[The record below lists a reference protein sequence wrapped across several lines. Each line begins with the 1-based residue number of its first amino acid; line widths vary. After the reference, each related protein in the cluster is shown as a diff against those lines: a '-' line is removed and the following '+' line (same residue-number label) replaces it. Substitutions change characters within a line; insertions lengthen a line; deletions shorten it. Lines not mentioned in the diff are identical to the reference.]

1 MELVEQGPQQQWS
14 KSGVL
19 SIAILYRGS
28 LLMAISVR
36 VVFIIEIWHD
46 TTTSLRRLVMKNP
59 TLLVLLAAV
68 VSIMV
73 LPVEQSA
80 KFLLIG
86 IAMALYVYMKRGYIY
101 VALGSRILSSQGS
114 DAQKAW
120 DYYRRA
126 WKAGITP
133 QYTVML
139 GNLFVQRGDPSVALD
154 IYNSVLQKERAKR
167 QPDGEIIVSARISRT
182 MALWTTGEK
191 SSAIDELQELYQ
203 EGRRDMSLLINLSTY
218 LLDADRLEEAKA
230 LLDDIAD
237 EIPASPGLSDNQG
250 LYLLKTGNYEEAE
263 QLYDMLITR
272 EQPKFPE
279 AFVHAA
285 LAYRETGRLRDAYGM
300 LQEASEKEF
309 FNTATVSKD
318 LIQQL
323 MQEIEHDPQ
332 YVLSDDE
339 SNELAEVLY
348 DQDLFDDG
356 PNTDV
361 HDDDEIEPNI
371 ELDDEDFADEEDPEV
386 VVDPEEFSS
395 VESELFDDDYEDE
408 DERGSKQQ

>member
-1 MELVEQGPQQQWS
+1 
-14 KSGVL
+14 
-19 SIAILYRGS
+19 
-28 LLMAISVR
+28 
-36 VVFIIEIWHD
+36 
-46 TTTSLRRLVMKNP
+46 MKNP

-68 VSIMV
+68 VGILL
-73 LPVEQSA
+73 LPVEQSV

-86 IAMALYVYMKRGYIY
+86 IAMALAVYVKRGYIY
-101 VALGSRILSSQGS
+101 VALGSRILGSQGS
-114 DAQKAW
+114 GAQKAW
-120 DYYRRA
+120 EYYRRA
-126 WKAGITP
+126 WKAGITA

-154 IYNSVLQKERAKR
+154 IYDSVLEKERAKR

-191 SSAIDELQELYQ
+191 SLAIEQLQELYQ
-203 EGRRDMSLLINLSTY
+203 DGRRDMSLLINLSTY
-218 LLDADRLEEAKA
+218 LLDADRLEEAKD

-250 LYLLKTGNYEEAE
+250 LYLIKTGDYEAAE
-263 QLYDMLITR
+263 ELYDTLITR

-285 LAYRETGRLRDAYGM
+285 LAYRAMGSIRKAHDM
-300 LQEASEKEF
+300 LLQASEKDF
-309 FNTATVSKD
+309 FNTATVSKVM
-318 LIQQL
+318 IQQL
-323 MQEIEHDPQ
+323 MEEIERDPQ
-332 YVLSDDE
+332 YALSDDE

-348 DQDLFDDG
+348 DQDLFDDSS

-361 HDDDEIEPNI
+361 DDDDDIEPNI
-371 ELDDEDFADEEDPEV
+371 ELDDEDFADEDDPEV
-386 VVDPEEFSS
+386 VVNPEEFSP

-408 DERGSKQQ
+408 DDRGPKR